1 MEQIIIHYADSQYRE
16 LDAQLERAG
25 IRHLMLVCGRS
36 AEKLRIYEYLCALP
50 ERLHICVTRF
60 SDFAPNPQYESAAEG
75 VRIFREAGCDG
86 ILAVGGGSA
95 IDVAKCI
102 KLFAAMPQGAFYLD
116 GPFADNDIPLF
127 AMPTT
132 AGTGSEAT
140 RFAVVYYQGNKQSV
154 THDSM
159 LPSVVLFDPSA
170 LEMLPDYQRK
180 VTMLDALCHA
190 VESCWSVNADESSRT
205 ISADAIRMILDG
217 KDAYLANTPEGNR
230 TMLLAAYTAGRAIN
244 LTQTTAGHAMC
255 YKLTSLYGIAHGHAA
270 ALCVKALWPYM
281 LEHTGDCIDS
291 RGEDY
296 LKQTLA
302 FLADAFGCCTGGQAA
317 ETFTA
322 FVDSLALDPV
332 GPAGEE
338 EIALLSS
345 QVNPDRLKNHPVR
358 LTRETIEV
366 LYRTI
371 LGA

>member
-1 MEQIIIHYADSQYRE
+1 MGQTIILHADRQYRE
-16 LDAQLERAG
+16 LDAQLEHAG

-36 AEKLRIYEYLCALP
+36 VEKLQIYEYLRTLP
-50 ERLHICVTRF
+50 ERLHIRVTRF

-75 VRIFREAGCDG
+75 VRVFHESGCDG

-102 KLFAAMPQGAFYLD
+102 KLFAAMPQGVFYLKE
-116 GPFADNDIPLF
+116 PFADNDIPLF

-140 RFAVVYYQGNKQSV
+140 RFAVVYYQDNKQSV
-154 THDSM
+154 THDSVI
-159 LPSVVLFDPSA
+159 PSVVLFDPSA
-170 LEMLPDYQRK
+170 LETLPDYQRK

-190 VESCWSVNADESSRT
+190 VESCWSVNADAGSRT
-205 ISADAIRMILDG
+205 ISADAIRMVLYG
-217 KDAYLANTPEGNR
+217 REGYLANTPEGNR
-230 TMLLAAYTAGRAIN
+230 TMLLAAHTAGRAIS

-291 RGEDY
+291 RGEEY
-296 LKQTLA
+296 LKQTFA
-302 FLADAFGCCTGGQAA
+302 FLADAFGCSTGEQAA
-317 ETFTA
+317 EAFTA
-322 FVDSLALDPV
+322 FTDSLALDPV
-332 GPAGEE
+332 GPASEE
-338 EIALLSS
+338 EIEQLSS
-345 QVNPDRLKNHPVR
+345 HVNPERLKNHPVR
-358 LTRETIEV
+358 LTRETIEA

-371 LGA
+371 LRA